1 MDINLEIL
9 NRIAEAL
16 ERISPNID
24 KKIEKTLNQ
33 LRKSVEFQFN
43 F

>member
-1 MDINLEIL
+1 MDINQEIL

-24 KKIEKTLNQ
+24 EKLIYLNPMG
-33 LRKSVEFQFN
+33 LYMMIV
-43 F
+43 